1 MINHKR
7 FWLTVFI
14 AFIPI
19 LIITMTVFI
28 FFIYPEQ
35 KYDLYDEDSSGVY
48 YSVNELYIS
57 MNESNF
63 KFGCSMSLLSSIM
76 LAGLCAVGYNTYKI
90 NSMDPIV
97 VSAKVIAKDIRGQ
110 SYNTRGGVTQ
120 VATYFV
126 VDFEFEDMTTR
137 QFSVNATQFSL
148 MFEGNVGLLVYKE
161 YLKLYFIDF
170 IVESI
175 N

>member
-1 MINHKR
+1 MINHRR

-19 LIITMTVFI
+19 LIITMMTFI
-28 FFIYPEQ
+28 FIIYPGQ
-35 KYDLYDEDSSGVY
+35 KYDLYDVEAGDTY
-48 YSVNELYIS
+48 YYLNELYIS

-63 KFGCSMSLLSSIM
+63 KFGVSMSFLSSIM
-76 LAGLCAVGYNTYKI
+76 LAGLCAVGYNAYKI
-90 NSMDPIV
+90 NSMDPTV

-110 SYNTRGGVTQ
+110 SFNTRGGVKQ

-126 VDFEFEDMTTR
+126 VDFEFEDKTTK

-148 MFEGNVGLLVYKE
+148 MFEGNVGLLVYKD

-170 IVESI
+170 IVESLE
-175 N
+175 